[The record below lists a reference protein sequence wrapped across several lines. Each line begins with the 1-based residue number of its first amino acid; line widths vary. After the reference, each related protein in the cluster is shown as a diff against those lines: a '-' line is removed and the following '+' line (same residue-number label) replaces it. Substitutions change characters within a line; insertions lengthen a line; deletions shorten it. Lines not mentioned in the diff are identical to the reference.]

1 VLGPQIL
8 VRSLNR
14 PTIPDQYGNVWRYHS
29 RSDRHSKIACWGILF
44 DLLQACPTLTA
55 QVAAGK
61 VAFGINHEM
70 SDFKVNRK
78 KNLDLVI
85 CTPLDGTL
93 TDRTFHDLVSEW
105 KIQLNKA
112 ERGILGG
119 LPRLQRGG
127 VGAVHVALEAKA
139 CMTAHVRA
147 LPRLY
152 DELNSSHL
160 TIHGASDIAIAA
172 GFAMINV
179 APEFISPDRNKHPL
193 ASTAPRVSTHR
204 QPDDAIRAV
213 KKVEEI
219 RRRGRPGE
227 EGFDAL
233 AIVVVDC
240 RNDDTPVRLVSAA
253 PAPSQSSILHYE
265 SMIRRVAQLYHSR
278 FASL

>member
-1 VLGPQIL
+1 MFGPQIL

-14 PTIPDQYGNVWRYHS
+14 PAIADQYGNTWRYHS

-44 DLLQACPTLTA
+44 DLLQVCPTLA
-55 QVAAGK
+55 QHVRSGE

-85 CTPLDGTL
+85 CTPLEDTAGT
-93 TDRTFHDLVSEW
+93 RTFHDLVSDW
-105 KIQLNKA
+105 KIELSRN
-112 ERGILGG
+112 ERAALAK
-119 LPRLQRGG
+119 LPVLRRGE

-160 TIHGASDIAIAA
+160 TIHGATDIAIAA
-172 GFAMINV
+172 GFAMVNL
-179 APEFISPDRNKHPL
+179 ATEFISPDRNKHDLRSSP
-193 ASTAPRVSTHR
+193 PHVSKHR
-204 QPDDAIRAV
+204 QPDDAIRAIEKV
-213 KKVEEI
+213 KEI

-233 AIVVVDC
+233 AIVVIEC
-240 RNDDTPVRLVSAA
+240 RNDETPVRLVTASPA
-253 PAPSQSSILHYE
+253 PAQSSILHYE
-265 SMIRRVAQLYHSR
+265 SMILRLGQLYQSR